1 MLQNA
6 HHCKQHTKVFVTFQF
21 DAKCFKILFQSA
33 KKAQKN
39 NENMFKLS
47 TNVK

>member
-6 HHCKQHTKVFVTFQF
+6 HHCKRHAKVFAKIQF
-21 DAKCFKILFQSA
+21 DAKCFKIVFKNA

-39 NENMFKLS
+39 NELGFFE
-47 TNVK
+47 